1 MLAAVTSKGQLTLPK
16 AIRQQLNLGQGSRLD
31 FSVNEQGWLM
41 ARPVTNTALG
51 LAGILRR
58 RGQAAVSIAAMA
70 DAVEATAAVLG
81 SHLNSLP
88 TTARFTR
95 SRLPYSLTKLN
106 FPINTKCKK
115 MQLSSRANICF

>member
-16 AIRQQLNLGQGSRLD
+16 AIRQQLNLALGSRLD

-58 RGQAAVSIAAMA
+58 PGRAAVSIAAMA
-70 DAVEATAAVLG
+70 DAVEATAAE
-81 SHLNSLP
+81 LN
-88 TTARFTR
+88 R
-95 SRLPYSLTKLN
+95 SVKA
-106 FPINTKCKK
+106 PINAVAKRKVARK
-115 MQLSSRANICF
+115 A

>member
-16 AIRQQLNLGQGSRLD
+16 AIRQQLNLGLGSRLD

-58 RGQAAVSIAAMA
+58 PGQAAVSVEAMA
-70 DAVEATAAVLG
+70 DAAEATAAE
-81 SHLNSLP
+81 LNRSP
-88 TTARFTR
+88 NAPVNTIVKRKVAR
-95 SRLPYSLTKLN
+95 K
-106 FPINTKCKK
+106 
-115 MQLSSRANICF
+115 A

>member
-16 AIRQQLNLGQGSRLD
+16 AIRLQLNLSLGSRLD

-58 RGQAAVSIAAMA
+58 PGRAAVTIEAMA
-70 DAVEATAAVLG
+70 DAVAATAAE
-81 SHLNSLP
+81 LNTP
-88 TTARFTR
+88 AKRK
-95 SRLPYSLTKLN
+95 PGQKLN
-106 FPINTKCKK
+106 RKPNRTTG
-115 MQLSSRANICF
+115 SAA

>member
-16 AIRQQLNLGQGSRLD
+16 AIRQQLNLGLGSRLD

-58 RGQAAVSIAAMA
+58 SGQAAVSIAAMA
-70 DAVEATAAVLG
+70 DAVEATAVELNG
-81 SHLNSLP
+81 SVK
-88 TTARFTR
+88 A
-95 SRLPYSLTKLN
+95 
-106 FPINTKCKK
+106 PINAVAKRKAARK
-115 MQLSSRANICF
+115 A